1 MEERMLVKRAKRG
14 DVDAFGELYQRIYKK
29 LYAYA
34 LYTLKNP
41 EDAEDAVSQAVVD
54 AYQSIGQLK
63 KDEAFSNWM
72 YRIVANKCNRKMREF
87 YHVGGELTQ
96 EVLEEK
102 SLEMN
107 PSDDE
112 REMRFD
118 VKEAFDR
125 LDKEERKI
133 VGLHAIFGYT
143 TKEIAKLLMMNESTV
158 RSKKMRALKKLEAD
172 LGLEK

>member
-63 KDEAFSNWM
+63 KTRRFRTGCIGSWQISA
-72 YRIVANKCNRKMREF
+72 IGKCASFIMWVEN
-87 YHVGGELTQ
+87 
-96 EVLEEK
+96 
-102 SLEMN
+102 
-107 PSDDE
+107 
-112 REMRFD
+112 
-118 VKEAFDR
+118 
-125 LDKEERKI
+125 
-133 VGLHAIFGYT
+133 
-143 TKEIAKLLMMNESTV
+143 
-158 RSKKMRALKKLEAD
+158 
-172 LGLEK
+172 

>member
-63 KDEAFSNWM
+63 QDEAFSNWM

-107 PSDDE
+107 PPDDE

-118 VKEAFDR
+118 FFPLTFFKVSFTASGSRLFGISISSTETSIAFDT
-125 LDKEERKI
+125 
-133 VGLHAIFGYT
+133 F
-143 TKEIAKLLMMNESTV
+143 
-158 RSKKMRALKKLEAD
+158 SKSFSSK
-172 LGLEK
+172 

>member
-1 MEERMLVKRAKRG
+1 MEEQMLVKRAKRG

-41 EDAEDAVSQAVVD
+41 EDAEDVVSQAVMD
-54 AYQSIGQLK
+54 AFLTIGQLK
-63 KDEAFSNWM
+63 RDEAFSGWM
-72 YRIVANKCNRKMREF
+72 FRIVANKCNRKMREF
-87 YHVGGELTQ
+87 YHAGEELTQ
-96 EVLEEK
+96 EVLEGK

-107 PSDDE
+107 PPDDE

-125 LDKEERKI
+125 LAEEERKI
-133 VGLHAIFGYT
+133 VGMHAIFGYT
-143 TKEIAKLLMMNESTV
+143 TKEIAQLLMMNESTV